1 MRLDA
6 HVVADFCHQLGR
18 QISQLIMAQ
27 GYLICGTWN
36 QKLSIYTV

>member
-6 HVVADFCHQLGR
+6 HIVADFCHQLGR

-27 GYLICGTWN
+27 GGETTLGA
-36 QKLSIYTV
+36 